1 MAALTSL
8 SKLINDVL
16 IVHTFKPD
24 TRNSF
29 SVVQLSNKL
38 LETLKN
44 LQCSI
49 EMEAF
54 SQ

>member
-1 MAALTSL
+1 MVALTSP
-8 SKLINDVL
+8 SKLINNVL

-38 LETLKN
+38 FETFKN

-49 EMEAF
+49 KMKAF
-54 SQ
+54 SE